1 MNKIELRKLDYYY
14 INLPEHKDRSAGL
27 LKRLNNVKIPSDK
40 VTRVLG
46 IRKEGIPQDSVYIG
60 CFHSQ
65 LKALKLA
72 VKNNKPFVI
81 LEDDA
86 MINRF
91 PDYINIPDDASS
103 VYLGLSD
110 WGLDPSSILNLA
122 KYKGLIYDTINHE
135 IAKIYNMLSSHAIAY
150 FNMDYVNILIGVL
163 ESNLN
168 GGSSIASKSQNT
180 PMTYYGGSILP
191 CDVIMANM
199 QYTSNVYA
207 LRDPIFYQ
215 DEKHE
220 YCTLIRL

>member
-1 MNKIELRKLDYYY
+1 MKEIKLRELDYYY
-14 INLPEHKDRSAGL
+14 INLAEHKDRSAGL
-27 LKRLNNVKIPSDK
+27 LGRLNKVKIPSGR

-60 CFHSQ
+60 CFNSQ

-72 VKNNKPFVI
+72 VKRNKPFVI

-91 PDYINIPDDASS
+91 PDTIEIPDDAHS

-110 WGLDPSSILNLA
+110 WALNPQSKVNLA
-122 KYKGLIYDTINHE
+122 SYKGLIYDNINSE
-135 IAKIYNMLSSHAIAY
+135 IAQVYNMLSSHAIAY
-150 FNMDYVNILIGVL
+150 FDMDYVNLLIGIL
-163 ESNLN
+163 DKNLN
-168 GGSSIASKSQNT
+168 EGSMIASASQKI
-180 PMTYYGGSILP
+180 PMSYYGGTTLP
-191 CDVIMANM
+191 CDVIMANS
-199 QYTSNVYA
+199 QYTSKVYA

-220 YCTLIRL
+220 YCTLIKL